1 MESKNLDT
9 CSTIL
14 TDALKFIPGE
24 ARDLLRNAPRIA
36 IDLQKDNIY
45 LKTSSK
51 SNVGRTDRYIFKFFR
66 ERASISDFC
75 CNTNQ
80 NNRMTHTIV
89 RFFLPP
95 CGKFFSWAPPIP
107 LGNFYPLAPP
117 PLRNLH

>member
-1 MESKNLDT
+1 MESENLDT

-36 IDLQKDNIY
+36 IDLQNDNIY

-51 SNVGRTDRYIFKFFR
+51 SNVGRTDRYIFKFFL

-89 RFFLPP
+89 RFFYNPVENSSR
-95 CGKFFSWAPPIP
+95 GHP
-107 LGNFYPLAPP
+107 LYPSEISTL
-117 PLRNLH
+117 